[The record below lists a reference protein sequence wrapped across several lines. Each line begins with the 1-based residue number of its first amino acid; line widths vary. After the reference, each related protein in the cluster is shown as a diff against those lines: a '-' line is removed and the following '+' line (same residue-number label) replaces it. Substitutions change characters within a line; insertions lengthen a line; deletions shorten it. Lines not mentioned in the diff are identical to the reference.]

1 MAVRLHGFGHQK
13 SSRSSGD
20 SGADQEAQE
29 PEIDD
34 MVILPCYR
42 LPPRG
47 TSCEEWD
54 KPLWVHPFWLVLR
67 TSELD
72 KANMEMKVAEVQVVK
87 TMSAGEVN
95 VGKES
100 FSDFRKLGVPV
111 MTTKKA
117 VKQGEILSIWH
128 VVEKAKKTK
137 DKTVRWDTRI
147 KAQAKKA
154 PRIEDDI

>member
-1 MAVRLHGFGHQK
+1 M
-13 SSRSSGD
+13 
-20 SGADQEAQE
+20 
-29 PEIDD
+29 
-34 MVILPCYR
+34 
-42 LPPRG
+42 
-47 TSCEEWD
+47 
-54 KPLWVHPFWLVLR
+54 WVHPFWLVYR
-67 TSELD
+67 TSERD
-72 KANMEMKVAEVQVVK
+72 EANMEMKMAEVQVVK
-87 TMSAGEVN
+87 TISAGEVS
-95 VGKES
+95 VGKKS
-100 FSDFRKLGVPV
+100 FADFRKVGVPV